1 MKWLNK
7 YIVNISFIWWL
18 IQGLLLL
25 LNSLRMYCE
34 YYDKGKSIDTFY
46 IYFFL
51 VSISLIIISFSLLVK
66 NRKVVLFLSILLLF
80 YSLFAMGLMGL
91 LFLWWGWRHLLISII
106 FCLVIPMLNL
116 FFSIKLIINIR
127 KRHIN
132 T

>member
-7 YIVNISFIWWL
+7 HIVFISFVWWL
-18 IQGLLLL
+18 LQGLLLL
-25 LNSLRMYCE
+25 LNGVRVFCKYYQGESLNA
-34 YYDKGKSIDTFY
+34 DNIFY
-46 IYFFL
+46 LL
-51 VSISLIIISFSLLVK
+51 VSISLIISSFLLLGK
-66 NRKVVLFLSILLLF
+66 NRKVIYLLSMLLLF
-80 YSLFAMGLMGL
+80 YSLFAMSLMGL

-132 T
+132 A